1 MKKILVSLMAVAML
15 LSMTACGKKCAY
27 CDEKIEGD
35 GYEYDG
41 EKYCNELCA
50 ALDAAGD
57 LVG

>member
-27 CDEKIEGD
+27 CDEKIDGK
-35 GYEYDG
+35 GYEPEG

-50 ALDAAGD
+50 AADALANALG
-57 LVG
+57 